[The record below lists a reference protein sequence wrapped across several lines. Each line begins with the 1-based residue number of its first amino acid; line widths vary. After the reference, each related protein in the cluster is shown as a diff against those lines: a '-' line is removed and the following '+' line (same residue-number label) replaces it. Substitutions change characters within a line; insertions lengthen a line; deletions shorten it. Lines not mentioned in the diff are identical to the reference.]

1 MRVISYLHSM
11 SISITQVD
19 SSYTAETYCKTV
31 LWKFQLPPQTP
42 NELFYLLP
50 LKPVVCSGRLLQT
63 GSMLI
68 SLQRTTRVDN
78 LARPN
83 NVYSSICPFAI
94 HDVLTFFL
102 FSSLLSLSLFLWTLS
117 LSLSVDLC
125 NFRQQQ
131 RLDD

>member
-1 MRVISYLHSM
+1 M

-94 HDVLTFFL
+94 HDVVYSLS
-102 FSSLLSLSLFLWTLS
+102 FSSLLFSLCGLS
-117 LSLSVDLC
+117 LSLSFCGPLQLSPTTAT
-125 NFRQQQ
+125 R
-131 RLDD
+131 RLMQCKRYI